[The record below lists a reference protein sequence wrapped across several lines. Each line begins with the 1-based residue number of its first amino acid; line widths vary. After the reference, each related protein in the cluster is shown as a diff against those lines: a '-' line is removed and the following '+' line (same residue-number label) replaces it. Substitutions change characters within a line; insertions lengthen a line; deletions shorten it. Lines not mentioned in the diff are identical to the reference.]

1 VEIGREEREGGWT
14 EMVTAVM
21 IEEEEEGITGTG
33 IEIETLLVAM
43 VVGMEEGG
51 TTEVIVGEGDHHLV
65 SSSSNS
71 SRVRMTCGRTR
82 RKIIGK
88 CLVRVVWGRVN

>member
-1 VEIGREEREGGWT
+1 VEIGREGREGGWI
-14 EMVTAVM
+14 EMVTVVM
-21 IEEEEEGITGTG
+21 IEEEEEGIIGTG

-43 VVGMEEGG
+43 VVGMEEEG

-65 SSSSNS
+65 SSSNS